1 MAWSLESAWI
11 ISFFLLHGSGHRFLA
26 FYNHHLRIAFF
37 RHFGSPF
44 TLLWHCIARIHSLS
58 RTDCT
63 AWVCGMG
70 LMHYGVLHRKWR
82 RLLDQIVTSFSF
94 TYLASPIYSSHWWL
108 VLTCTRF
115 PRFPPSFFSGAYCVR
130 LLHLAYLGYRKDTFH
145 ALGWVE
151 NQILLGMHRRI
162 PLAFP

>member
-1 MAWSLESAWI
+1 LDHFI
-11 ISFFLLHGSGHRFLA
+11 FPLHGSGYAFLA
-26 FYNHHLRIAFF
+26 FYNHRLRIAFF

-44 TLLWHCIARIHSLS
+44 TLLWHCIAWIHSLS

-94 TYLASPIYSSHWWL
+94 TYLASPIYPSHWWL

-115 PRFPPSFFSGAYCVR
+115 PRFPPSFFFRCLLRAATTSCIFGVLEGHISCSR
-130 LLHLAYLGYRKDTFH
+130 LGGESHTMGH
-145 ALGWVE
+145 A
-151 NQILLGMHRRI
+151 
-162 PLAFP
+162 